1 MVKISRLNES
11 LLEMVYFFP
20 MKAEFEYILGKK
32 VNAIYKPSPQK
43 EAWLGFDQAWTNEE
57 ISEDEFYEILGN
69 KGKTPR
75 FLAYIMQFK
84 VVEKQKHYKKKART
98 FTVPSHYND
107 GDLYYRS
114 PLKTE
119 PSNKGTTS
127 QHELLLNIKSE
138 FEFIEVY
145 YACPMLFSQSDLF
158 HPDFMKDENKFRKH
172 LLELLVLVDVDT
184 APDPSTSSWKSS
196 GNHHI
201 MWQDKSG
208 SDIYWCSEPKKGK
221 KDTFK
226 EWIEG
231 LDQKIMSNEQLIV
244 SLKELKGIKPD
255 KEDEQQAFRDV
266 YSKLTILD
274 IGN

>member
-1 MVKISRLNES
+1 MFKISRLNES

-57 ISEDEFYEILGN
+57 ISENEFYDIII
-69 KGKTPR
+69 KKRKSSR

-84 VVEKQKHYKKKART
+84 VVQKQKHYKKIARN

-119 PSNKGTTS
+119 PSKKGTTS
-127 QHELLLNIKSE
+127 QHELLLNIKSNYD
-138 FEFIEVY
+138 FIEVY
-145 YACPMLFSQSDLF
+145 YACPMLFSQLDLF
-158 HPDFMKDENKFRKH
+158 RPDFMKDETKFRKH
-172 LLELLVLVDVDT
+172 LLEQLVLVDVVS

-196 GNHHI
+196 NNHHI
-201 MWQDKSG
+201 MWKDESG
-208 SDIYWCSEPKKGK
+208 SDIYWCSQPQKGK
-221 KDTFK
+221 KETYK
-226 EWIEG
+226 KWIEG
-231 LDQKIMSNEQLIV
+231 VDQKFLSNEQLIDNI
-244 SLKELKGIKPD
+244 KELKAIMPD
-255 KEDEQQAFRDV
+255 KEDEQEAFRDV

-274 IGN
+274 IGD